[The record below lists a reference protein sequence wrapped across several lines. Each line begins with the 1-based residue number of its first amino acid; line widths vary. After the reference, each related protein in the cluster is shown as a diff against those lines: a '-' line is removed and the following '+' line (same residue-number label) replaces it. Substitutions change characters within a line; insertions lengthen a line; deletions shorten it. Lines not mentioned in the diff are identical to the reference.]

1 MQSSRFTELA
11 QKVLSKAVE
20 EANGFAVEKAGTEF
34 ILLSLLSVRE
44 GIAYTVLTELG
55 FTYEEFREDVAS
67 IYDVS
72 GDSKYV
78 GTIERLHFTPRARQV
93 ISDASSEST
102 KLAHTYVGTE
112 HILLGILASAD
123 GVAKRMFDTHGVT
136 ITSIRTTVMRAI
148 GSVSVANKKTFT
160 PTPTLDSLSKDLTK
174 MAEEGKIDPVIG
186 RKKEIRRAVE
196 VLSRRTK
203 NNPVLIGEPGVG
215 KTAVAEGLALLIAS
229 GNVPKGLKDKRV
241 MMLDMGSVVAGTKYR
256 GEFEERLKKMTD
268 EISEAGNI
276 LLFVDELHTLIGAGG
291 SEGSLDASNIL
302 KPALSR
308 GTLQCIGATTLDEF
322 KKYIEKD
329 AALERRFQPVNVDE
343 PTIAETLEILTGL
356 RSRYEEHH
364 ELTFTDGALEAA
376 VKLSDRYISDR
387 FLPDKAIDLMDEAGS
402 KVRIRLFESPNDV
415 KDLELELEEVLATK
429 NQFVFSGDF
438 EKAAKLRNEEQKL
451 KERIRLEQD
460 GLSLSEGALV
470 VTEDDVAEVVALWTG
485 VPVTK
490 LVQTENERLL
500 NLEKTLHERV
510 IGQHEAVVSIS
521 KSVRRARAG
530 LKNAKRP
537 IGSFMFLGPTGVG
550 KTELAKA
557 LAESMFGDESAMIR
571 LDMSEFMEKHTVSRL
586 VGSPPGYVGYE
597 DGGQLTEKVRRKP
610 YSVILLDEVEKAHP
624 DVFNVLLQVLDDGRL
639 TDAKGRVVDFSNTLL
654 IMTSNIGSGALKD
667 QKNLGFS
674 VATAESKQRD
684 LKKVVIGE
692 LKKAFRPEFI
702 NRLDDTVVF
711 HSLEREHLDQI
722 VTLLTDDLI
731 VRMLE
736 KDILIDI
743 SKAAKEQIAKD
754 GYDPEYGA
762 RPIRRSIQRNLEDL
776 LSEELLS
783 GNLVAGVP
791 MMVDFKKDKF
801 IVKKVATR
809 KKKVQ

>member
-1 MQSSRFTELA
+1 MQMSRFTELA
-11 QKVLSKAVE
+11 QKVLARAVE
-20 EANGFAVEKAGTEF
+20 EANDFAVENAGTEF

-44 GIAYTVLTELG
+44 GIAYTVLTDLG
-55 FTYEEFREDVAS
+55 FTYDDVRGEIS
-67 IYDVS
+67 EYFTES
-72 GDSKYV
+72 KESKYV
-78 GTIERLHFTPRARQV
+78 GTLERLNFTPRAKKTVEEAIGQ
-93 ISDASSEST
+93 ST
-102 KLAHTYVGTE
+102 RLAHSYVGTE
-112 HILLGILASAD
+112 HILLGLVHTSD
-123 GVAKRMFDTHGVT
+123 GIAKRMFETRNLTATAVST
-136 ITSIRTTVMRAI
+136 AVMRAI
-148 GSVSVANKKTFT
+148 GAGSVAAKKVAT
-160 PTPTLDSLSKDLTK
+160 PTPILDSLSKDLTK
-174 MAEEGKIDPVIG
+174 MAEEGQIDPVIG

-215 KTAVAEGLALLIAS
+215 KTAVAEGLALLISS

-329 AALERRFQPVNVDE
+329 AALERRFQPVKVDE

-364 ELTFTDGALEAA
+364 ELTFTDEALEAA

-402 KVRIRLFESPNDV
+402 KVRIRLFESPNDA
-415 KDLELELEEVLATK
+415 KDLELELETVLADK
-429 NQFVFSGDF
+429 NTAVFSGDF
-438 EKAAKLRNEEQKL
+438 KRAAELRHEEQKL
-451 KERIRLEQD
+451 RERILGEQD
-460 GLSLSEGALV
+460 LLESTSGKLV
-470 VTEDDVAEVVALWTG
+470 VTEEDVAEVVALWTG

-510 IGQHEAVVSIS
+510 IGQHEAIVSIS

-557 LAESMFGDESAMIR
+557 LAESMFGDETAMIR

-586 VGSPPGYVGYE
+586 VGSPPGYVGFE

-674 VATAESKQRD
+674 VATAESKQQD

-711 HSLEREHLDQI
+711 HALEREHLEQI

-736 KDILIDI
+736 MDILIDI
-743 SKAAKEQIAKD
+743 SKAAKEQIAKE

-762 RPIRRSIQRNLEDL
+762 RPIRRAIQRHLEDFL
-776 LSEELLS
+776 AEELLS
-783 GNLVAGVP
+783 GNLDKGVP
-791 MMVDFKKDKF
+791 MMIDFKKDKF
-801 IVKKVATR
+801 TLKKVTTR